1 MFCYTGGSAST
12 AARCSSSVQII
23 REAWLSIMHCLSL
36 QPEVRNAQHAAAWR
50 AGLASLRFALYLFL
64 AWQSPRRGL

>member
-36 QPEVRNAQHAAAWR
+36 QPEVRTLNMQQL
-50 AGLASLRFALYLFL
+50 GVLALHPCDSRSTF
-64 AWQSPRRGL
+64 S